1 MQVRPGCLSANAR
14 AAHIASVSCSV
25 LGECAT
31 PLCLLTDLGT
41 YSRKKSPP
49 GKPQGHILVQESPD
63 L

>member
-14 AAHIASVSCSV
+14 AAQIASVSCSFG
-25 LGECAT
+25 GECAA

-49 GKPQGHILVQESPD
+49 GKPQGHILIH
-63 L
+63 